1 MEPRKRLLEINSA
14 PRHGSLAFLP
24 RKRSS
29 RYRGKCKAF
38 PQDKG
43 AADSNGPHLTAF
55 LGYKAGMT
63 HIVRDLDRHGSN
75 AHKKE
80 VVEAVTIVETPPM
93 VVVGAVG
100 YIQTPKGLRTLTS
113 VWASH
118 LSTEC
123 KRRFYKNWHTAK
135 RKAFTRYQKGAEEDG
150 GKDIDAKWRQIEKY
164 CTVVRA
170 ICHTQPSLL
179 SKSLGLK
186 KAHIMEIQVNGG
198 SVADK
203 IKFIQESMEKKEG
216 ANAAAVETVFAQDEV
231 VDICAVTNG
240 HGTEGVVH
248 RWGVKKL
255 PRKTHRGLRKVACI
269 GAWGPSKVS
278 YAIARVG
285 QNGYHHRTEIN
296 KKIYR
301 IGKGCRTAEGKMI
314 PNAKTD
320 YDITEK
326 TINPMGGFPHY
337 GQVNN
342 DFIMIKGNTAGP
354 KKRLLTIRKSLLVP
368 STRKLKEKITL
379 KFIDTSS
386 KFGHGRFQTKEEKT
400 AFMGMLKKEKEASA

>member
-1 MEPRKRLLEINSA
+1 MMA
-14 PRHGSLAFLP
+14 
-24 RKRSS
+24 
-29 RYRGKCKAF
+29 
-38 PQDKG
+38 
-43 AADSNGPHLTAF
+43 
-55 LGYKAGMT
+55 
-63 HIVRDLDRHGSN
+63 
-75 AHKKE
+75 
-80 VVEAVTIVETPPM
+80 
-93 VVVGAVG
+93 
-100 YIQTPKGLRTLTS
+100 
-113 VWASH
+113 
-118 LSTEC
+118 
-123 KRRFYKNWHTAK
+123 
-135 RKAFTRYQKGAEEDG
+135 
-150 GKDIDAKWRQIEKY
+150 
-164 CTVVRA
+164 
-170 ICHTQPSLL
+170 

-216 ANAAAVETVFAQDEV
+216 ANAATVETVFAQDEV
-231 VDICAVTNG
+231 VDICAVTKG

-285 QNGYHHRTEIN
+285 QNGYHHRTELN

-301 IGKGCRTAEGKMI
+301 IGKGCKAEGGKMI
-314 PNAKTD
+314 ANAKTD

-337 GQVNN
+337 GMVNN
-342 DFIMIKGNTAGP
+342 DFLMIKGCTAGP
-354 KKRLLTIRKSLLVP
+354 KKRLITLRKSLMVP
-368 STRKLKEKITL
+368 TTRKQKETIVL

-400 AFMGMLKKEKEASA
+400 AFMGMLKKEKEAAEE